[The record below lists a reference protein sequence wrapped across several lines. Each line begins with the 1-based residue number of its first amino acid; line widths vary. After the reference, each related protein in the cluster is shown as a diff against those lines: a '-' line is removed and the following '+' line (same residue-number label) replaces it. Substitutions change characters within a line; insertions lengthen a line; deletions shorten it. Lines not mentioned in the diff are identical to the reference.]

1 MPAPPPGHPQPPLH
15 PILPVPPS
23 QPAVVARPRAGLVR
37 TVCSL
42 EWRLARRDAGSWLAV
57 LLLLGCV
64 LFALGR
70 GHTVL
75 AERAA
80 AVAAAQ
86 ADEQRRLGL
95 LVQQLEDLE
104 AGRTRAPAEAWR
116 DPGNP
121 VGVGRGSGAAIAA
134 WSDAPLAATAVGLSD
149 LHPPFLRVAV
159 GSRDRFLFADEIA
172 NPLQLASG
180 SFDLAFVLVF
190 GLPLVLLALSHDVL
204 SGEREKGTWAL
215 TAASSAPP
223 LAVLALRLAMRGAG
237 VLLPLMLVTAAQ
249 LLWQGAPL
257 FTGAGLAAFA
267 GWATLVL
274 LYTAFWLSLA
284 LWVNSWQR
292 SSAFNAVALVVA
304 WVGLVV
310 VVPALVNALA
320 QALHPAPSRA
330 ELVLAVRQATVDTER
345 GRVAD
350 AARFGAEHGA
360 TPAGTSAALRAL
372 ALVRE
377 ADRRADEVL
386 ARHEAVV
393 QAQRRLTDRL
403 GLLSPPLRLNDALAE
418 LAGTGHARLDA
429 HLARVD
435 RFHGRWQDFFFAR
448 AEKGERLKSTDI
460 ARFPRFA
467 AEPGGEAGAPGSTA
481 RVGQSAL
488 LLLLATLAL
497 AAAARRA
504 LRRAA

>member
-1 MPAPPPGHPQPPLH
+1 MPAPPPES
-15 PILPVPPS
+15 PPS
-23 QPAVVARPRAGLVR
+23 ALPAPAAAPDAAARRRAGLLA
-37 TVCSL
+37 TVCGL
-42 EWRLARRDAGSWLAV
+42 EWRLARRDAGLWLAV

-64 LFALGR
+64 LFALQR
-70 GHTVL
+70 GEAVL

-95 LVQQLEDLE
+95 LVQQLEALE
-104 AGRTRAPAEAWR
+104 AGRAQAPAESWR

-134 WSDAPLAATAVGLSD
+134 WTDAPLAATAVGLSD
-149 LHPPFLRVAV
+149 LHPPFLRVVV

-190 GLPLVLLALSHDVL
+190 GLPLVLLALSYDVL

-223 LAVLALRLAMRGAG
+223 LGVLALRLAMRGAL
-237 VLLPLMLVTAAQ
+237 VLLPLLLVTALL

-257 FTGAGLAAFA
+257 LAGAGLAAFA
-267 GWATLVL
+267 GWAALVL
-274 LYTAFWLSLA
+274 LYAAFWLALA

-304 WVGLVV
+304 WVALVV

-320 QALHPAPSRA
+320 QALYPAPSRA
-330 ELVLAVRQATVDTER
+330 ELLLAVRQAAVDTER
-345 GRVAD
+345 DRAAD
-350 AARFGAEHGA
+350 AARFRAEHGA
-360 TPAGTSAALRAL
+360 APAGTSAALRAL

-429 HLARVD
+429 HLARID
-435 RFHGRWQDFFFAR
+435 RFHGRWQAFFFER

-467 AEPGGEAGAPGSTA
+467 AEPGGQVQAPGSAA
-481 RVGQSAL
+481 RVGTSAL
-488 LLLLATLAL
+488 LLLCATLAL
-497 AAAARRA
+497 ALAARRA
-504 LRRAA
+504 LRNAA